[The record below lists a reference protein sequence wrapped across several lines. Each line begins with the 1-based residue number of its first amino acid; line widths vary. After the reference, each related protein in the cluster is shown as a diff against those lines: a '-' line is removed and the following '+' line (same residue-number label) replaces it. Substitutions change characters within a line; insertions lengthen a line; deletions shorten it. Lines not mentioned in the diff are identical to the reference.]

1 MAKSFRVASFNVENL
16 FERTRALNF
25 YNHNTGDKVLEKVD
39 ELRKILDNK
48 SYTDKNKKAILKL
61 SKELKRYIQVREDR
75 GKLFKRS
82 GWAVKGVKAKGVGDW
97 DGEIEFKPSRLDE
110 VPRKNTAKVLKDTRA
125 DVVCMVEV
133 ENRDTLRSFDA
144 HLMSSRYKYE
154 ILL

>member
-61 SKELKRYIQVREDR
+61 YKELKRYIQVREDR
-75 GKLFKRS
+75 GKLFKRKFM
-82 GWAVKGVKAKGVGDW
+82 AVTGVKAKGVGDW
-97 DGEIEFKPSRLDE
+97 DGEVEFKRSRFDE
-110 VPRKNTAKVLKDTRA
+110 VPRKNTAKRKPVYS
-125 DVVCMVEV
+125 VW
-133 ENRDTLRSFDA
+133 
-144 HLMSSRYKYE
+144 
-154 ILL
+154 